1 MRTPWSPAALATA
14 WIALAGPSGAA
25 LVSVAI
31 SNGTAVTASN
41 VAAAV
46 GKQNGNFDSGD
57 GRVGIRSNLV
67 GSLSTLGFSEVAD
80 RATGEVGVRW
90 GIEADH
96 CLGAGSCGGS
106 DHYVDATAELVV
118 SITVTPPVASWE
130 LQIAVQSFGNL
141 NAVVDGGTLP
151 ACTSV
156 ASAPTFGFSVTGG
169 AMADL
174 SYLLGDQLSIAE
186 ADDCTQDA
194 DWFKDENAE
203 ITVSGTG
210 PGSFELRIAQSAS
223 VRSARQTDALAVKN
237 GSDTCFRAG
246 LDPGDGVAFFDA
258 CDYPGL
264 VDANGNRDGDL
275 LLGNEQN
282 DGGLWVTDRVSGAA
296 IELTAITFEA
306 PIEAAG
312 AR

>member
-1 MRTPWSPAALATA
+1 VT
-14 WIALAGPSGAA
+14 
-25 LVSVAI
+25 VAI

-46 GKQNGNFDSGD
+46 GAQNGNFDSGD
-57 GRVGIRSNLV
+57 GLVGIRSKLV
-67 GSLSTLGFSEVAD
+67 GRLSTLGFDKVAD
-80 RATGEVGVRW
+80 RATGEIGVGW

-96 CLGAGSCGGS
+96 CLRGGSCGGG
-106 DHYVDATAELVV
+106 DHYVDATAALVV
-118 SITVTPPVASWE
+118 AITVLPPVASWE
-130 LQIAVQSFGNL
+130 LQIGVQSFGNL

-156 ASAPTFGFSVTGG
+156 VSAPTFEFSMSGG
-169 AMADL
+169 ATADL

-186 ADDCTQDA
+186 AEDCTQDS

-210 PGSFELRIAQSAS
+210 SGKFELRISQSAS
-223 VRSARQTDALAVKN
+223 VRSARQTDRLAIKN

-246 LDPGDGVAFFDA
+246 MDPGYGVRFLNA

-264 VDANGNRDGDL
+264 AAASGNRDGDL
-275 LLGNEQN
+275 LLGNEEN
-282 DGGLWVTDRVSGAA
+282 DGGLWITDRVGGAA
-296 IELTAITFEA
+296 IELTAITFEE